1 MTSVALPLPAA
12 TTPTVVSSKETSSN
26 AMELM
31 AAAAAAD
38 PSSIESRL
46 EKLNLKL
53 LQNKLFQTNRH
64 YFMRTSAHISLYSF
78 SSTTSSSSSSSSSSC
93 KPIISN
99 TTTTTTS
106 SLHRR
111 HHHHH
116 HSDDKSSSSSS
127 SDSSSSSSSSIKS
140 TNKAKK
146 AVRFADA
153 LGLELVTI
161 WCMNNHPVK
170 ARRLASHEDSED
182 SSGGSSLDDEDA
194 PSSND
199 EDDFSTVMSKEVC
212 HRGLYF
218 TEDSYSSTPSSS
230 SSSSHWSNSYHQ
242 HQSLLTTTTT
252 TATISTQTSFESSS
266 QSSNETSNSSSPR
279 PESPS
284 TTVNQPLHVST
295 ATSSSPLSSPPLS
308 PTTSLSLPILFS
320 SPPLSPQQPDTFVC
334 DNLFFTW
341 HCLFEQPGI
350 SPDFYSR
357 LNNNKVL
364 LESIYSTHMRLN
376 GIIRV
381 LNLAF
386 VKRVFIRY
394 TLNNWQSFSD
404 LECEHLTNSSGSEQD
419 KRTDRFVFSI
429 CLDKSQV
436 LSSIDDMSK
445 LNRSG
450 PALKLEFA
458 VCFEA
463 GETKTQYWDNNRGL
477 NYQYNCTFKI
487 ASTGGNSSPPILQ

>member
-1 MTSVALPLPAA
+1 
-12 TTPTVVSSKETSSN
+12 
-26 AMELM
+26 
-31 AAAAAAD
+31 
-38 PSSIESRL
+38 
-46 EKLNLKL
+46 
-53 LQNKLFQTNRH
+53 
-64 YFMRTSAHISLYSF
+64 
-78 SSTTSSSSSSSSSSC
+78 
-93 KPIISN
+93 
-99 TTTTTTS
+99 
-106 SLHRR
+106 
-111 HHHHH
+111 
-116 HSDDKSSSSSS
+116 
-127 SDSSSSSSSSIKS
+127 
-140 TNKAKK
+140 
-146 AVRFADA
+146 
-153 LGLELVTI
+153 
-161 WCMNNHPVK
+161 
-170 ARRLASHEDSED
+170 
-182 SSGGSSLDDEDA
+182 
-194 PSSND
+194 
-199 EDDFSTVMSKEVC
+199 MSKEVC

-376 GIIRV
+376 GIVRV

-404 LECEHLTNSSGSEQD
+404 LECEHLTNSSGSEQVNICFTPGFFD
-419 KRTDRFVFSI
+419 PTPLKMSI
-429 CLDKSQV
+429 YRKFMHIRNQDV
-436 LSSIDDMSK
+436 
-445 LNRSG
+445 
-450 PALKLEFA
+450 
-458 VCFEA
+458 
-463 GETKTQYWDNNRGL
+463 KTRRMIY
-477 NYQYNCTFKI
+477 
-487 ASTGGNSSPPILQ
+487 